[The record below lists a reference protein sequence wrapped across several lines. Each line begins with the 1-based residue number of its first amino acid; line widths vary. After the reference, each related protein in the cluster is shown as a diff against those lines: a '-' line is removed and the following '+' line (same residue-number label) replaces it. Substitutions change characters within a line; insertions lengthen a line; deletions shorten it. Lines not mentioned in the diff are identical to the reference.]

1 MKFNEIRQ
9 YCVLEQN
16 RLHLIAEIRRLE
28 ELQGVDISVYS
39 SPSLDVCSGSGGAS
53 PTESIAI
60 ADMERSAEIKK
71 RISEA
76 QVELQDCEN
85 RLNAIDDFIAS
96 VADGETRML
105 LNRCGKERIA
115 FRQMAMLIYTSKDY
129 VRRKI
134 FSVCEK

>member
-39 SPSLDVCSGSGGAS
+39 SPSLDVCGGSGGAS

-60 ADMERSAEIKK
+60 SDIERSEEIKK
-71 RISEA
+71 RIADA
-76 QVELQDCEN
+76 QAELQDCEN

-115 FRQMAMLIYTSKDY
+115 FRQMSVLIYTSKDY

>member
-16 RLHLIAEIRRLE
+16 RLHLISEIRRLE
-28 ELQGVDISVYS
+28 ELQGVDIGVYS

-53 PTESIAI
+53 PTEGIAI
-60 ADMERSAEIKK
+60 ADMERSEEIKK
-71 RISEA
+71 RIAKA
-76 QVELQDCEN
+76 QAELQDCEN

-115 FRQMAMLIYTSKDY
+115 FRQMSMLIYTSKDY

>member
-28 ELQGVDISVYS
+28 ELQGVDISVYT
-39 SPSLDVCSGSGGAS
+39 SPSLDVCSGSGGTS

-60 ADMERSAEIKK
+60 SDIERSEEIKK
-71 RISEA
+71 RIADA
-76 QVELQDCEN
+76 QTELQDCEN

-96 VADGETRML
+96 VSDGETRML

-115 FRQMAMLIYTSKDY
+115 FRQMSVLIYTSKDY